1 MLHKIES
8 PLLREKGIQ
17 FSDCIR
23 FSKELALKRVSNS
36 QSLVCTHLVFFFVL
50 NWFPTPQAK
59 DTRELPQ
66 GVLLTPASLHSTVSP
81 ALQLLSSPHREP
93 RPFMLLGHHW
103 QCPSPTRWLGSE
115 AQERQ
120 QGMELCFQPD
130 CQGPLFVPGTP
141 WSWWPWA
148 TAVSKLNSS
157 LAPHQAA

>member
-8 PLLREKGIQ
+8 PLPREKGIQ

-66 GVLLTPASLHSTVSP
+66 GVLLIPASLHSTLSAQPCSFFPPPTGSP
-81 ALQLLSSPHREP
+81 GPLCYWATTGSVPHQPDGWAP
-93 RPFMLLGHHW
+93 RPRRDSREWSCAF
-103 QCPSPTRWLGSE
+103 SPTVRVPSLFPGLPG
-115 AQERQ
+115 A
-120 QGMELCFQPD
+120 G
-130 CQGPLFVPGTP
+130 GPGPQL
-141 WSWWPWA
+141 
-148 TAVSKLNSS
+148 
-157 LAPHQAA
+157 